1 MFSQEILI
9 SRKLSLNKLY
19 NKMRGVYMNL
29 LKNFF
34 KNDSTVVGLCDLR
47 RRQAVNSFTFAQN
60 FAFTQP
66 VFERPTP
73 IFAGQRIY
81 Q

>member
-1 MFSQEILI
+1 
-9 SRKLSLNKLY
+9 
-19 NKMRGVYMNL
+19 MNL

-47 RRQAVNSFTFAQN
+47 RRQAVNSFTYAPN